1 MIKNTKQKEKNMST
15 NAFREIKFPK
25 LVTARDYHEFDVMH
39 ETLVAFG
46 VRGVRFAEV
55 GTPEL
60 DGKYRAVF
68 YVGAIT
74 KPSTA
79 ALINRINK
87 RAGYR

>member
-1 MIKNTKQKEKNMST
+1 MTT
-15 NAFREIKFPK
+15 NISAFRAIKFPK
-25 LVTARDYHEFDVMH
+25 LVTARDYHEFDDMH
-39 ETLVAFG
+39 ETLIAFG
-46 VRGVRFAEV
+46 VRGVRFVEV